1 MKTFINMQSTI
12 ARANNLLATD
22 LDDEMIL
29 MSIENGS
36 YYGMEKTARRI
47 WELIESPQTVSS
59 LIDILSQEFSVA
71 PDVCKSDTIAYLQD
85 LCEEGLL
92 VVS

>member
-1 MKTFINMQSTI
+1 MKTSINLQSTI
-12 ARANNLLATD
+12 ARADNLLATD

-36 YYGMEKTARRI
+36 YYGMGKTARRI
-47 WELIESPQTVSS
+47 WELIESPQTVSW
-59 LIDILSQEFSVA
+59 LIDALSREYSVE
-71 PDVCKSDTIAYLQD
+71 PDVCKSDTIAYLQE